1 MRDLV
6 RLITKNLEDYDSKYM
21 KIKFNLDDELPL
33 NKNIEIPTM
42 TVVLRASVHKND
54 KYYWQVFLY
63 NI

>member
-33 NKNIEIPTM
+33 NKNIEIPTI

-54 KYYWQVFLY
+54 KYY
-63 NI
+63 